1 MVMVHHASQE
11 HLHLLQTLEDE
22 EGGTEKVVVADDS
35 DHGVLVVALVALLLL
50 KKTLH
55 SSSSKTLEASTF
67 PTEPRLSLSGVASLD
82 PFHCSSGSWNML
94 ICLLLPHGACC
105 ADQRPFLKKTQCN
118 RKKRCVFDINKCFWL
133 YGRFRIMR

>member
-82 PFHCSSGSWNML
+82 PFCSWNML
-94 ICLLLPHGACC
+94 ICHLLPHGTCC
-105 ADQRPFLKKTQCN
+105 ADQRPFFEGKKE
-118 RKKRCVFDINKCFWL
+118 KKMQQKREYVCSI
-133 YGRFRIMR
+133 

>member
-1 MVMVHHASQE
+1 M
-11 HLHLLQTLEDE
+11 LQTLE
-22 EGGTEKVVVADDS
+22 EGGTEKVVVVDDGG
-35 DHGVLVVALVALLLL
+35 DHGGLVVVLVALLLQ

-67 PTEPRLSLSGVASLD
+67 LTEPRLNLSGVASLD
-82 PFHCSSGSWNML
+82 PFCSWNML
-94 ICLLLPHGACC
+94 ICHLLPHGACC